1 MNKTL
6 VCRRCKIGPELVR
19 EEGQRDVMRCPG
31 CGTFGGREKVI
42 RAATEQVQRDAVD
55 EMRKQI
61 AHSLSD
67 SKLVRYTPG
76 QRQSHCTPDFI
87 FR

>member
-6 VCRRCKIGPELVR
+6 VCRRCKISPELVR
-19 EEGQRDVMRCPG
+19 EEGQRDLIRCPR
-31 CGTFGGREKVI
+31 CGAFGDREKVI
-42 RAATEQVQRDAVD
+42 RAAAEQVQRDAVD

-61 AHSLSD
+61 ARSLSG

-76 QRQSHCTPDFI
+76 QRQSHRTPDFI